1 MHQQPV
7 EVIAFSYN
15 ISTDKIV
22 YDTAAQAFV
31 VFTLLNKMWV
41 PTAKLSYDQGG
52 PPPPPATPRQDKT
65 AFDQVKISTS
75 LRSQIVVAVDFLN
88 YVWSFVLLKIFIQ
101 ICKLISFI
109 WTFFIN
115 KINHSKIYDKSLNFL
130 NKMKGDNN
138 LGMK

>member
-31 VFTLLNKMWV
+31 VFTLLNKMGV

-52 PPPPPATPRQDKT
+52 PPPPPATTRQDKT

-88 YVWSFVLLKIFIQ
+88 YV
-101 ICKLISFI
+101 
-109 WTFFIN
+109 
-115 KINHSKIYDKSLNFL
+115 
-130 NKMKGDNN
+130 
-138 LGMK
+138 